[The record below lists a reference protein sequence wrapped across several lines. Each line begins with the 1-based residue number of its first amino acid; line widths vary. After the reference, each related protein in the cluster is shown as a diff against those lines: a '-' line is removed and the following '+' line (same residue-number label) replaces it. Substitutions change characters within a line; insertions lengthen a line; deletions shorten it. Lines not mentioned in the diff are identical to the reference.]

1 MANCCMIARSQS
13 AETGFR
19 CIFRDRR
26 QVARNQ
32 PMRRSTAEDRM
43 GQVLSFE
50 MNEVIFPY
58 LEKYIS
64 QGHLPTFAK
73 LFREYGY
80 VETSS
85 EERFSDIEPWIQW
98 VSVRTG
104 KTFKEHG
111 VFRLGDM
118 VAADCQQI
126 WEHLEERGFR
136 VGAISPMNAANR
148 LKHPSF
154 FMPDPWTDTSASG
167 SYLLVRLYDAIK
179 QAVNDNSQKRITP
192 RSAFYLA
199 LGLLWYAKLTSA
211 PTYVNVMSQ
220 LLRGHG
226 WAQAIFLDR
235 FLADM
240 FIRLCVKKRPQ
251 YASLFLN
258 GAAHFQH
265 HYLYNSRAY
274 EGAFKNPSWYLS
286 SDLDPLLEMFRAYD
300 DILRDALRMPTNP
313 RIMIGTALQQEPHG
327 RANYHYR
334 LKNHEVFFRTAGID
348 FSKMHPL
355 MARDFVIEFDTP
367 QKAAAA
373 AQILSQASDA
383 KGERLFSVDN
393 RGLTLYMELVYIS
406 EVKPGLAVTIGNHA
420 IDDFHAHVAFI
431 AIRNAHHN
439 GTGYFLD
446 TGCRAWQRAERIPIV
461 ALWDRINTAVA

>member
-1 MANCCMIARSQS
+1 MLTNRDFPDPSDTIDMACTFAPLLRMANRCMTARSQS

-43 GQVLSFE
+43 GQVLFFE

-179 QAVNDNSQKRITP
+179 QAVNDNARKRDHVALCNLPGARIAVVREADKCAHLRQRDVAVAAWTRVGP
-192 RSAFYLA
+192 GNLSRSLSRRYVHQTLHQE
-199 LGLLWYAKLTSA
+199 TSA
-211 PTYVNVMSQ
+211 
-220 LLRGHG
+220 
-226 WAQAIFLDR
+226 
-235 FLADM
+235 
-240 FIRLCVKKRPQ
+240 IRESVPEWHRTFP
-251 YASLFLN
+251 ASL
-258 GAAHFQH
+258 
-265 HYLYNSRAY
+265 
-274 EGAFKNPSWYLS
+274 
-286 SDLDPLLEMFRAYD
+286 
-300 DILRDALRMPTNP
+300 
-313 RIMIGTALQQEPHG
+313 
-327 RANYHYR
+327 
-334 LKNHEVFFRTAGID
+334 
-348 FSKMHPL
+348 
-355 MARDFVIEFDTP
+355 
-367 QKAAAA
+367 
-373 AQILSQASDA
+373 
-383 KGERLFSVDN
+383 
-393 RGLTLYMELVYIS
+393 LV
-406 EVKPGLAVTIGNHA
+406 
-420 IDDFHAHVAFI
+420 
-431 AIRNAHHN
+431 
-439 GTGYFLD
+439 
-446 TGCRAWQRAERIPIV
+446 
-461 ALWDRINTAVA
+461 